1 MTLLRY
7 LAALLLLA
15 TALPATAQDEPKVA
29 TVAASLTQAS
39 AELQAIDD
47 ATPAARDDKARQALR
62 TRAQAVQTTAAD
74 AVRTLTPEMA
84 LVQAR
89 VTELGAATPGVVE
102 APEIRAQRKLLAQS
116 QSAIDSAIK
125 RARLIGIEAKQQI
138 DDIGAAEAEELGQQL
153 SENTGSPLSP
163 TLWAAI
169 VDHLPRDTARLMR
182 FANVEI
188 RQFGARFDMRA
199 GTGLLIGILT
209 ALVLIVPL
217 RRWLHGAGRRYAT
230 NHAPGGRLRRSAY
243 ALWLVVIG
251 TALPGLAAW
260 AIVASLRWAG
270 LVSPAWSRFGAIFVG
285 ISWFCAF
292 VSSLGGALLLRGQ
305 STWRLLPI
313 GDAAANALRPYTWM
327 AAALIFGGQL
337 LIATNTLIGVSAPAS
352 SAANAVVALLHIV
365 LLGAILVT
373 LGRLRAAALPDPT
386 KPARNT
392 LLAIV
397 ATLVWLVLLVT
408 LIAGL
413 IGYVNFAFK
422 VATWLLWG
430 GIVGASL

>member
-15 TALPATAQDEPKVA
+15 TALPGIAQDEPKVA
-29 TVAASLTQAS
+29 TVGASLTQAS

-62 TRAQAVQTTAAD
+62 TRAQTVQTTAAD
-74 AVRTLTPEMA
+74 AVRTLTLEMA

-89 VTELGAATPGVVE
+89 VAELGAATPGVVE
-102 APEIRAQRKLLAQS
+102 APEIRQQRKLLAQS

-169 VDHLPRDTARLMR
+169 VDHLPRDTARMMR

-199 GTGLLIGILT
+199 GTGLLIGIPT

-217 RRWLHGAGRRYAT
+217 RRWLHGVGRRYAT

-260 AIVASLRWAG
+260 AIVALAALGRAG
-270 LVSPAWSRFGAIFVG
+270 IA
-285 ISWFCAF
+285 
-292 VSSLGGALLLRGQ
+292 
-305 STWRLLPI
+305 RLEPVRR
-313 GDAAANALRPYTWM
+313 ALRRDHMVLRVRVVARRCAPAARPVHM
-327 AAALIFGGQL
+327 AAAADRRPGRAGAAPVHLDGRRADLFRPAADRDEHADRHQRAGIERGQR
-337 LIATNTLIGVSAPAS
+337 GRCVAPHRPARRDPGD
-352 SAANAVVALLHIV
+352 ARPVA
-365 LLGAILVT
+365 
-373 LGRLRAAALPDPT
+373 RRRAARPGQSP
-386 KPARNT
+386 R
-392 LLAIV
+392 
-397 ATLVWLVLLVT
+397 ATRCSRSSRHWS
-408 LIAGL
+408 G
-413 IGYVNFAFK
+413 
-422 VATWLLWG
+422 W
-430 GIVGASL
+430 SCS